1 MCFGPAPKP
10 EPLNVGVGFEV
21 LGVEVVFDFFG
32 EEGASSPDFLLGLDI
47 MNANAFLV
55 AGADMM
61 DYLRVGR
68 RRKRRETRRHFESL
82 LLTLS
87 KTAASDS
94 HWTTDY

>member
-1 MCFGPAPKP
+1 VCFGPAPKP

-68 RRKRRETRRHFESL
+68 RRKEERD
-82 LLTLS
+82 
-87 KTAASDS
+87 AS
-94 HWTTDY
+94 TF